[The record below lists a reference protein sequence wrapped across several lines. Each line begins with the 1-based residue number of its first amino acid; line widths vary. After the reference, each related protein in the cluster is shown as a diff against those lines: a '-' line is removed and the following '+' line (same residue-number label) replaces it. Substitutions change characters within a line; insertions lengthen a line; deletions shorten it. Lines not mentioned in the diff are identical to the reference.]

1 MWVPS
6 TVVLSRTSA
15 LLLLVGVTCAGAAC
29 SSNETPPAVA
39 AVAVSTPHPRVPVGS
54 PLDLTYRFEPT
65 GESIAGDYTVFVHFV
80 NADGQVLWA
89 DDHPPI
95 VPTSAWRAG
104 TPVEYTRTV
113 FLPPAVLHPGDIGI
127 DVGLY
132 RDGERLALEGPRP
145 PRGNSR
151 AYRVVDL
158 QLAPESENV
167 FLIYQTGW
175 HPDEFSTD
183 ARSWKWM
190 QKSATVAFRHPKTDA
205 DLLVEFGG
213 RPDLFAQS
221 PQQLSVVGANGETI
235 ATWPVDMLEP
245 VMRRV
250 RVTSAQMGTADL
262 AELRLELDRTFIP
275 AEVGAGPDTRELGVR
290 VFNMHVGV
298 R

>member
-1 MWVPS
+1 M
-6 TVVLSRTSA
+6 VLSRTPV
-15 LLLLVGVTCAGAAC
+15 LLLLAGVTCAGVAC
-29 SSNETPPAVA
+29 SSDDAPPAVA
-39 AVAVSTPHPRVPVGS
+39 AVSVSTSHQRVPVGS
-54 PLDLTYRFEPT
+54 AVDLTYRFEPT
-65 GESIAGDYTVFVHFV
+65 GEAIAGDYTVFVHVV

-89 DDHPPI
+89 DDHAPSI
-95 VPTSAWRAG
+95 PTSEWREG
-104 TPVEYTRTV
+104 TPVEYTRTR
-113 FLPPAVLHPGDIGI
+113 FLPPAVLHPGDVSI

-132 RDGERLALEGPRP
+132 RDSERLPLEGPRP
-145 PRGNSR
+145 PRGNAR

-183 ARSWKWM
+183 LAARSWKWA
-190 QKSATVAFRHPKTDA
+190 QKSATVAFRHPKADA
-205 DLLVEFGG
+205 ELLVEFGG
-213 RPDLFAQS
+213 RPDLFPQA

-235 ATWPVDMLEP
+235 VTWPVDMSEP

-250 RVTSAQMGTADL
+250 GITSAQMGTADL
-262 AELRLELDRTFIP
+262 AELRLEVDRTFVP
-275 AEVGAGPDTRELGVR
+275 VDVGAGPDTRELGVR